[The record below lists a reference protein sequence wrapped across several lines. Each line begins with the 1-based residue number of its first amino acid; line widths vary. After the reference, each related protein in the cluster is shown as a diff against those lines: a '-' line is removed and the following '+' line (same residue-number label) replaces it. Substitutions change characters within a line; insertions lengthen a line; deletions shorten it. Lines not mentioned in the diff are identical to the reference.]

1 MDSRGRLMT
10 SLRLRMR
17 KICVWFSAVVACGAL
32 MIFTGCG
39 SGDTANGDPVD
50 PGPTNNPP
58 PSGGDLAPAS
68 IGDNTIH
75 GTFLSPHDHTT
86 LLHFHITTT
95 GGTTGTYT
103 YEEENLPDN
112 TGTYTWTKTGP
123 DTAVIDTSNNGTLTF
138 TYTSTR
144 AGNYDYA
151 RPGYDEQ
158 GTFTTDQ

>member
-17 KICVWFSAVVACGAL
+17 KICIWFSALVACGAL
-32 MIFTGCG
+32 MVFTGCG

-50 PGPTNNPP
+50 PGPTDPP
-58 PSGGDLAPAS
+58 PTGGDLAPAS

-75 GTFLSPHDHTT
+75 GTFLSPHDHIT

-95 GGTTGTYT
+95 GGTSGTYV
-103 YEEENLPDN
+103 YEEEDLPDN
-112 TGTYTWTKTGP
+112 SGSYTWTKTGP
-123 DTAVIDTSNNGTLTF
+123 DTAVIETSNNGTITF
-138 TYTSTR
+138 TYTSAR

-158 GTFTTDQ
+158 GTFTTDR